1 MKKNYNMVIFDVDG
15 TLLDTREGIL
25 SSVVYTMQNHGL
37 PVPDEA
43 ALLSFIGP
51 PVQVSFTRQ
60 YGLTDPKEAQKLTDT
75 FRRRYSES
83 DLTKAVPY
91 PGMYD
96 LFSALQAA
104 GITPAVA
111 TYKRQ
116 DYAEAIVRHFGFD
129 AYTDVIYGAD
139 NENRLKKK
147 DIIALCLSRGGV
159 SPERALMVGDSDN
172 DAVGASDLGLDF
184 LGVTYGFGFH
194 TAADVRAFDSVG
206 VAGSAADI
214 AAFLGLSI

>member
-1 MKKNYNMVIFDVDG
+1 MNKSYEMVIFDVDG

-25 SSVVYTMQNHGL
+25 SSVVYTMQTHGL
-37 PVPDEA
+37 PVPDEKT
-43 ALLSFIGP
+43 LLTFIGP

-60 YGLTDPKEAQKLTDT
+60 YHLTDPAQAQKLTDT
-75 FRRRYSES
+75 FRRRYSEA

-96 LFSALQAA
+96 LFGALKAA

-139 NENRLKKK
+139 NHNKLKKK
-147 DIIALCLSRGGV
+147 DIIELCLQKRGV
-159 SPERALMVGDSDN
+159 SPECALMVGDSDN
-172 DAVGASDLGLDF
+172 DAIGAKEIGIDF

-194 TAADVRAFDSVG
+194 SAEDVRAFDSVG
-206 VAGSAADI
+206 IATSAADI
-214 AAFLGLSI
+214 ASFLGLSI

>member
-1 MKKNYNMVIFDVDG
+1 MRKSYDMVIFDVDG

-25 SSVVYTMQNHGL
+25 SSVVYTMQTHHL
-37 PVPDEA
+37 TVPDEA

-60 YGLTDPKEAQKLTDT
+60 YHLTDPKEAQKLTDT

-91 PGMYD
+91 AGMHD
-96 LFSALQAA
+96 LFAALKAA

-139 NENRLKKK
+139 NENKLKKK
-147 DIIALCLSRGGV
+147 DIIGLCLRHGGG
-159 SPERALMVGDSDN
+159 SPDRALMVGDSDN
-172 DAVGASDLGLDF
+172 DAIGARDLGLDF

-194 TAADVRAFDSVG
+194 CADDIRAFDAVG
-206 VAGSAADI
+206 VANSAADI